1 MKIQQI
7 QITDVSELES
17 AFAALDAPAAA
28 NLALVFGSPAL
39 LGHPDLAPCIKAR
52 CPNAI
57 LLGCSTAGEMTRQG
71 LADDSLVLTLAQ
83 FDRVGLSLATT
94 DLASMDDSRAAGQR
108 LGAQLT
114 SADPRALVVLGQGV
128 GINGSALIDGLNDA
142 LGDGVTITGGLA
154 GDGARFERTLVMTP
168 AGASGTAIVALGL
181 SGDALRFNH
190 GTFGGWEPFGTLRK
204 ITRST
209 GNVLYQLDGKPAL
222 DIYKAYLGEEAKDLP
237 ASALLFP
244 FEMLDAA
251 RSSTGVIRTIVGIDE
266 AEGSLTLAGDLD
278 PDGYLQLMHANADQL
293 ISGAET
299 AASTAHE
306 MAPHPG
312 AGIGLLISCVGRK
325 LAMGYRVDEEI
336 EAVAEI
342 LGEDTVLT
350 GFYSYGEIS
359 PFVPGA
365 ACRLHNQTMTVT
377 WIAEAP

>member
-1 MKIQQI
+1 MKTQQI
-7 QITDVSELES
+7 QITDVSGLES
-17 AFAALDAPAAA
+17 AFATLTSPAAA
-28 NLALVFGSPAL
+28 NLVLIFGSPTLIA
-39 LGHPDLAPCIKAR
+39 HPDLAPRIKAC

-57 LLGCSTAGEMTRQG
+57 LLGCSTAGEMTHRG
-71 LADDSLVLTLAQ
+71 LAEDTLVLTLAQ
-83 FDRVGLSLATT
+83 VNRVGLALATT
-94 DLASMDDSRAAGQR
+94 DLAGMDDSRAAGQR
-108 LGAQLT
+108 LGAQLA
-114 SADPRALVVLGQGV
+114 SARPRALIVFGQGI
-128 GINGSALIDGLNDA
+128 GINGSALIEGLNDA

-168 AGASGTAIVALGL
+168 AGASDTAIVALGL
-181 SGDALRFNH
+181 SGEALRFNH

-204 ITRST
+204 VTRSA

-278 PDGYLQLMHANADQL
+278 PDGYLQLMHANSDQL

-299 AASTAHE
+299 AASTARG

-312 AGIGLLISCVGRK
+312 GGIALLISCVGRK